1 MKVLSTFTPSKF
13 SRDVILAE
21 FTERISSLEQKWF
34 IEVWTYEM
42 PYSLASGDESFNWHS
57 DKASGLIVCWAS
69 VYNIDLRLKGTSER
83 LVVPP
88 RSIILFSDELYEHR
102 VPREVEQ
109 GSGIRWF
116 ARARIMEESS

>member
-1 MKVLSTFTPSKF
+1 MNILSNFTPSTF

-21 FTERISSLEQKWF
+21 FTERIASLQPESV
-34 IEVWTYEM
+34 EVWTYEM

-57 DKASGLIVCWAS
+57 DQSSGLIVCWAS
-69 VYNIDLRLKGTSER
+69 VYNTDLRLKGTSER

-88 RSIILFSDELYEHR
+88 QSIILFADDLYEHR
-102 VPREVEQ
+102 VPREVQE

-116 ARARIMEESS
+116 VRARIWEGNTR